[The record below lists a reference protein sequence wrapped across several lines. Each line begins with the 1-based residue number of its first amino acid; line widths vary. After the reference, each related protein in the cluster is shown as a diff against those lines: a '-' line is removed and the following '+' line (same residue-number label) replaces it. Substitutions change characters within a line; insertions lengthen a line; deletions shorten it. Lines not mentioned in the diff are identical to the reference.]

1 MVVTMFEIEG
11 FSLEE
16 ISDILKKP
24 LGTVKSRLFHGRKEL
39 AVYMRHYLDGNQ

>member
-1 MVVTMFEIEG
+1 MFEIEG